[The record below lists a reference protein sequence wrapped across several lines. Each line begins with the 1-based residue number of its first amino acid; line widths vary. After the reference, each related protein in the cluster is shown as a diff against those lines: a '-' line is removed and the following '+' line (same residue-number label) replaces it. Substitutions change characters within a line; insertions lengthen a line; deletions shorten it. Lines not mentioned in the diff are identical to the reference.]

1 MKKVAMLILVCLLL
15 SGCAGLGLNKR
26 ATLMPDEFSIGG
38 STNPEEEDSGRV
50 TFGFKWDFIKPK
62 GE

>member
-1 MKKVAMLILVCLLL
+1 VKKIISIILACLLL

-26 ATLMPDEFSIGG
+26 ATLMPDEMWIGG
-38 STNPEEEDSGRV
+38 DSNHDNEDSGEYS
-50 TFGFKWDFIKPK
+50 FGFKWKFEKPK